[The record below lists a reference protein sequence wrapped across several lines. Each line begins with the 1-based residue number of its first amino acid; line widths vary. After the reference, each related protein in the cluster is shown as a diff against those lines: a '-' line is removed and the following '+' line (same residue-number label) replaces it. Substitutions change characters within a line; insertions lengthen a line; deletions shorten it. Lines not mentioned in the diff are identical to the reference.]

1 MSHRAK
7 FIKAETKILDE
18 KEGIISAIV
27 STESVDRDGDI
38 IRQEGWDLRH
48 FKAHPVLLS
57 SHNYRGLTNQ
67 IGEWTSMEVVGKE
80 LVGKAKYYIG
90 QGNPEA
96 DWGFFLAGRDKAA
109 FSVGFMP
116 DMTQAKELQ
125 GEGKTSFEFKAQE
138 LLEVSQVTVPSNRQS
153 LQAMKGIGLDPVMER
168 LVDDVLGFIEPD
180 DTSSDIAVSD
190 SEQDEESISLTS
202 SIESDSTRLDSGEE
216 DSNSALAEKIA
227 SLVKQDIQSM
237 IHEYQHN
244 VAEFYKYPPRKPHKS
259 PDTESIVRDA
269 IKEYLE
275 SGKEQGNV

>member
-67 IGEWTSMEVVGKE
+67 IGEWTRMEVVGKE
-80 LVGKAKYYIG
+80 LVGEARYYIG
-90 QGNPEA
+90 QGNSEA

-116 DMTQAKELQ
+116 DMAQAKELQ
-125 GEGKTSFEFKAQE
+125 GDGKTSYEFKAQE

-153 LQAMKGIGLDPVMER
+153 LQAMKGIGLDPVMEM
-168 LVDDVLGFIEPD
+168 LVDDVLDVIEPED
-180 DTSSDIAVSD
+180 VSLPQLAVSD
-190 SEQDEESISLTS
+190 SGKALGSTSYTSDEPPDLA
-202 SIESDSTRLDSGEE
+202 RLVLDKAEE
-216 DSNSALAEKIA
+216 LDSALAEKIA
-227 SLVKQDIQSM
+227 DLVKHDIRNM
-237 IHEYQHN
+237 IDEYQRN
-244 VAEFYKYPPRKPHKS
+244 VAQFYQEPPPRKPHKILD
-259 PDTESIVRDA
+259 PESIVRDA
-269 IKEYLE
+269 IREYLE
-275 SGKEQGNV
+275 S

>member
-7 FIKAETKILDE
+7 FIKAATKVLDE
-18 KEGIISAIV
+18 KEGTITAIV

-38 IRQEGWDLRH
+38 IRQDGWDLRH

-67 IGEWTSMEVVGKE
+67 IGEWTRMEVVGKE
-80 LVGKAKYYIG
+80 LVGEARYYIG

-125 GEGKTSFEFKAQE
+125 GDGKTSYEFKAQE

-153 LQAMKGIGLDPVMER
+153 LQAMKGIGLDPVMEKLVDEVLDDMEPEGETSISSDDTTR
-168 LVDDVLGFIEPD
+168 LVPVTDYDL
-180 DTSSDIAVSD
+180 
-190 SEQDEESISLTS
+190 
-202 SIESDSTRLDSGEE
+202 
-216 DSNSALAEKIA
+216 ALAEKIA
-227 SLVKQDIQSM
+227 SLVKHDIRTM
-237 IHEYQHN
+237 ISEYQDN
-244 VAEFYKYPPRKPHKS
+244 VAQFYQESQSRCFTLPGESRKA

-269 IKEYLE
+269 IREYLE
-275 SGKEQGNV
+275 A

>member
-1 MSHRAK
+1 MVMSHRAK

-18 KEGIISAIV
+18 KEGMISAIV

-38 IRQEGWDLRH
+38 IRQDGWDLRH

-67 IGEWTSMEVVGKE
+67 IGEWTSMAVVGKE
-80 LVGKAKYYIG
+80 LIGEARYYIG

-168 LVDDVLGFIEPD
+168 LVDEVLGDMEPEIETP
-180 DTSSDIAVSD
+180 V
-190 SEQDEESISLTS
+190 ESITQLAQDN
-202 SIESDSTRLDSGEE
+202 IEDVVGYGYDL
-216 DSNSALAEKIA
+216 ALAEKIA
-227 SLVKQDIQSM
+227 DLVKHDVRKLING
-237 IHEYQHN
+237 YLRN
-244 VAEFYKYPPRKPHKS
+244 VAEFYEEYPPRKPHKS
-259 PDTESIVRDA
+259 QEAESIVKDA
-269 IKEYLE
+269 IKEIF
-275 SGKEQGNV
+275 KF

>member
-18 KEGIISAIV
+18 KEGIISAVV

-67 IGEWTSMEVVGKE
+67 IGEWTRMEVVGKE
-80 LVGKAKYYIG
+80 LVGEARYYIG

-116 DMTQAKELQ
+116 DMAQAKELQ
-125 GEGKTSFEFKAQE
+125 GDGKTSYEFKAQE

-153 LQAMKGIGLDPVMER
+153 LQAMKGIGLDPVMEM
-168 LVDDVLGFIEPD
+168 LVDDVLDVIEPED
-180 DTSSDIAVSD
+180 VSLPQLAVSD
-190 SEQDEESISLTS
+190 SGKALGSTSYTSDEPPDLARLV
-202 SIESDSTRLDSGEE
+202 SDRVNELD
-216 DSNSALAEKIA
+216 SALAEKIA
-227 SLVKQDIQSM
+227 DLVKHDIRKM
-237 IHEYQHN
+237 IEEYQDN
-244 VAEFYKYPPRKPHKS
+244 VAQFYQEPPPRKPHKILD
-259 PDTESIVRDA
+259 PESIVRDA
-269 IKEYLE
+269 IREYLE
-275 SGKEQGNV
+275 S

>member
-18 KEGIISAIV
+18 KEGMISAIV

-38 IRQEGWDLRH
+38 IRQDGWDLRH

-67 IGEWTSMEVVGKE
+67 IGEWTSMEVVGRE
-80 LVGKAKYYIG
+80 LVGRAKYYIG

-125 GEGKTSFEFKAQE
+125 GDGKTSFEFKAQE

-153 LQAMKGIGLDPVMER
+153 LQAMKGIGLDPVMEK
-168 LVDDVLGFIEPD
+168 LVDEVLDDMEPAD
-180 DTSSDIAVSD
+180 EPGSPFQDT
-190 SEQDEESISLTS
+190 
-202 SIESDSTRLDSGEE
+202 TRLAPWDDE
-216 DSNSALAEKIA
+216 DNNSALAEKIA
-227 SLVKQDIQSM
+227 SLVKQDVRALIQ
-237 IHEYQHN
+237 EYQHN
-244 VAEFYKYPPRKPHKS
+244 VDQFYQENPPRKPPYKS

-275 SGKEQGNV
+275 SRKEQDVR

>member
-1 MSHRAK
+1 MSHKAK

-67 IGEWTSMEVVGKE
+67 IGEWTKMAVVGKE
-80 LVGKAKYYIG
+80 LIGEARYYIG

-116 DMTQAKELQ
+116 DMEQAKELQ
-125 GEGKTSFEFKAQE
+125 GDGKTSYEFKAQE

-153 LQAMKGIGLDPVMER
+153 LQAMKGIGLDPAMEK
-168 LVDDVLGFIEPD
+168 LVDEVLDDMEPED
-180 DTSSDIAVSD
+180 GPTIASEDTTPLVPDKTGD
-190 SEQDEESISLTS
+190 QGD
-202 SIESDSTRLDSGEE
+202 
-216 DSNSALAEKIA
+216 ALAEKIA
-227 SLVKQDIQSM
+227 SLVKQDIRTM
-237 IHEYQHN
+237 IAEYQGN
-244 VAEFYKYPPRKPHKS
+244 VAQFYQDSQSRKPHKS

-269 IKEYLE
+269 IKAYLE
-275 SGKEQGNV
+275 T

>member
-1 MSHRAK
+1 MSHKAK

-67 IGEWTSMEVVGKE
+67 IGEWTRMEVVGKE
-80 LVGKAKYYIG
+80 LVGEARYYIG

-116 DMTQAKELQ
+116 DMAEAKELQ
-125 GEGKTSFEFKAQE
+125 GDGKTSYEFKSQE

-153 LQAMKGIGLDPVMER
+153 LQAMKGIGLDPVMEKLVDEVLDDMEPEENTSR
-168 LVDDVLGFIEPD
+168 LVPD
-180 DTSSDIAVSD
+180 KTGDQGD
-190 SEQDEESISLTS
+190 
-202 SIESDSTRLDSGEE
+202 
-216 DSNSALAEKIA
+216 ALAEKIA
-227 SLVKQDIQSM
+227 SLVKHDISANDPRISAQRNPVLPG
-237 IHEYQHN
+237 I
-244 VAEFYKYPPRKPHKS
+244 PPS
-259 PDTESIVRDA
+259 QTT
-269 IKEYLE
+269 
-275 SGKEQGNV
+275 

>member
-38 IRQEGWDLRH
+38 IRQDGWDLRH

-116 DMTQAKELQ
+116 DMTQAKEMQ
-125 GEGKTSFEFKAQE
+125 GDGKTSYEFKAQE

-153 LQAMKGIGLDPVMER
+153 LQAMKGIGLDPAVEK
-168 LVDDVLGFIEPD
+168 LVDEVLDDMEPED
-180 DTSSDIAVSD
+180 EPAISSEDT
-190 SEQDEESISLTS
+190 
-202 SIESDSTRLDSGEE
+202 TRLASREEE
-216 DSNSALAEKIA
+216 DNDSALAEKIA
-227 SLVKQDIQSM
+227 NLVKQDIQSM

>member
-18 KEGIISAIV
+18 KEGTITAIV

-38 IRQEGWDLRH
+38 IRQDGWDLRH

-67 IGEWTSMEVVGKE
+67 IGEWTRMEVVGKE
-80 LVGKAKYYIG
+80 LVGEARYYIG

-109 FSVGFMP
+109 FSVGFQP

-125 GEGKTSFEFKAQE
+125 GDGKTSYEFKAQE
-138 LLEVSQVTVPSNRQS
+138 LLEVSQVTVPSNRQA

-168 LVDDVLGFIEPD
+168 LVDDVLDVIEPD
-180 DTSSDIAVSD
+180 DFIPTSSTSADAV
-190 SEQDEESISLTS
+190 
-202 SIESDSTRLDSGEE
+202 RLVLDNT
-216 DSNSALAEKIA
+216 DDHDLALAETIA
-227 SLVKQDIQSM
+227 SLVKQDIRTM
-237 IHEYQHN
+237 LGEYEQN
-244 VAEFYKYPPRKPHKS
+244 VAQVYQVPPPRKPHKF
-259 PDTESIVRDA
+259 PDVETIVRDA
-269 IKEYLE
+269 IKQYLTDGRE
-275 SGKEQGNV
+275 

>member
-18 KEGIISAIV
+18 KEGIVSAIV

-38 IRQEGWDLRH
+38 IRQDGWDLRH

-67 IGEWTSMEVVGKE
+67 IGEWTSMAVVGKE
-80 LVGKAKYYIG
+80 LIGEARYYIG

-116 DMTQAKELQ
+116 DMAQAKELQ
-125 GEGKTSFEFKAQE
+125 GDGKTSYEFKAQE

-153 LQAMKGIGLDPVMER
+153 LQAMKGIGLDPVMEK
-168 LVDDVLGFIEPD
+168 LVDEVLDDMEPEVE
-180 DTSSDIAVSD
+180 TPVEDIAQLA
-190 SEQDEESISLTS
+190 QDNTDYDL
-202 SIESDSTRLDSGEE
+202 
-216 DSNSALAEKIA
+216 ALAEKIA
-227 SLVKQDIQSM
+227 SLVKHDIRTV
-237 IHEYQHN
+237 IDEYLLN
-244 VAEFYKYPPRKPHKS
+244 VAKFYQENPPRKS
-259 PDTESIVRDA
+259 PDAESIVRDA
-269 IKEYLE
+269 IEEYLK
-275 SGKEQGNV
+275 GAK

>member
-38 IRQEGWDLRH
+38 IRQDGWDLRH
-48 FKAHPVLLS
+48 FTAHPVLLS

-67 IGEWTSMEVVGKE
+67 IGEWTSMAVVGKE
-80 LVGKAKYYIG
+80 LIGEARYYIG

-116 DMTQAKELQ
+116 DMAQAKELQ
-125 GEGKTSFEFKAQE
+125 GEGKTSYEFKAQE

-153 LQAMKGIGLDPVMER
+153 LQAMKGIGLDPVMEK
-168 LVDDVLGFIEPD
+168 LVDEILDDMEPEN
-180 DTSSDIAVSD
+180 DTPIPPEVTAQIAP
-190 SEQDEESISLTS
+190 ET
-202 SIESDSTRLDSGEE
+202 E
-216 DSNSALAEKIA
+216 DHDLALAEKIA
-227 SLVKQDIQSM
+227 SLVKQDIRIM
-237 IHEYQHN
+237 IDEYQN
-244 VAEFYKYPPRKPHKS
+244 NIAQFYQEHSPRTPS
-259 PDTESIVRDA
+259 LSLDAESIVRNA
-269 IKEYLE
+269 IREHMDF
-275 SGKEQGNV
+275 

>member
-38 IRQEGWDLRH
+38 IRQDGWDLRH

-67 IGEWTSMEVVGKE
+67 IGEWTSMAVVGKE
-80 LVGKAKYYIG
+80 LIGEARYYIG

-125 GEGKTSFEFKAQE
+125 GDGKTSFEFKAQE

-168 LVDDVLGFIEPD
+168 LVDDVLGVIEPED
-180 DTSSDIAVSD
+180 VFLDAPSDATRLVSD
-190 SEQDEESISLTS
+190 KVNE
-202 SIESDSTRLDSGEE
+202 LD
-216 DSNSALAEKIA
+216 SALAEKIA
-227 SLVKQDIQSM
+227 DLVKHDIHNM
-237 IHEYQHN
+237 IDEYQRN
-244 VAEFYKYPPRKPHKS
+244 VAQFYQESPPRKPHKS
-259 PDTESIVRDA
+259 LDAESIVRDA

-275 SGKEQGNV
+275 S

>member
-27 STESVDRDGDI
+27 STESIDRDGDI

-67 IGEWTSMEVVGKE
+67 IGEWTRMEVVGKE
-80 LVGKAKYYIG
+80 LVGEARYYIG

-116 DMTQAKELQ
+116 DMAQAKELQ
-125 GEGKTSFEFKAQE
+125 GDGKTSYEFKAQE

-153 LQAMKGIGLDPVMER
+153 LQAMKGIGLDPVMEM
-168 LVDDVLGFIEPD
+168 LVDDVLDVIEPED
-180 DTSSDIAVSD
+180 VSLPQLAVSD
-190 SEQDEESISLTS
+190 SGKALGSTSYTSDEPPDLARLV
-202 SIESDSTRLDSGEE
+202 SDRVNELD
-216 DSNSALAEKIA
+216 SALAEKIA
-227 SLVKQDIQSM
+227 DLVKHDIRKM
-237 IHEYQHN
+237 IEEYQDN
-244 VAEFYKYPPRKPHKS
+244 VAQFYQEPPPRKPHKILD
-259 PDTESIVRDA
+259 PESIVRDA
-269 IKEYLE
+269 IREYLE
-275 SGKEQGNV
+275 S

>member
-1 MSHRAK
+1 MSHKAK

-38 IRQEGWDLRH
+38 IRQDGWDLRH

-67 IGEWTSMEVVGKE
+67 IGEWTSMEVVGRE

-116 DMTQAKELQ
+116 DMTQAKEMQ
-125 GEGKTSFEFKAQE
+125 GEGKTSYEFKAQE

-168 LVDDVLGFIEPD
+168 LVDDVLGVIEPED
-180 DTSSDIAVSD
+180 VSPDTPSD
-190 SEQDEESISLTS
+190 T
-202 SIESDSTRLDSGEE
+202 TRLASDKVDEL
-216 DSNSALAEKIA
+216 DLALAEKIA
-227 SLVKQDIQSM
+227 SLVKHDISAM
-237 IHEYQHN
+237 IHEYQHH
-244 VAEFYKYPPRKPHKS
+244 VAQLYQDYPPRKAYKS

-269 IKEYLE
+269 IREYLE
-275 SGKEQGNV
+275 A

>member
-18 KEGIISAIV
+18 QEGIISAIV

-38 IRQEGWDLRH
+38 IRQDGWDLRH

-67 IGEWTSMEVVGKE
+67 IGEWTRMEVVGKE
-80 LVGKAKYYIG
+80 LVGEARYYIG

-116 DMTQAKELQ
+116 DMTQAKEMQ
-125 GEGKTSFEFKAQE
+125 GDGKTSYEFKAQE

-153 LQAMKGIGLDPVMER
+153 LQAMKGIGLDPVMEM
-168 LVDDVLGFIEPD
+168 LVDDVLDVIEPED
-180 DTSSDIAVSD
+180 VSLPQLAVS
-190 SEQDEESISLTS
+190 ESGKNMGSSYTS
-202 SIESDSTRLDSGEE
+202 DAPPDLARLVSDRVNELD
-216 DSNSALAEKIA
+216 SALAEKIA
-227 SLVKQDIQSM
+227 DLVKHDIRKM
-237 IHEYQHN
+237 IEEYQDN
-244 VAEFYKYPPRKPHKS
+244 VAKFYQEYPPRKPHKS

-275 SGKEQGNV
+275 S

>member
-7 FIKAETKILDE
+7 FMKAETKILDE
-18 KEGIISAIV
+18 AEGTISAIV

-38 IRQEGWDLRH
+38 IRQDGWDLRH

-67 IGEWTSMEVVGKE
+67 IGEWTRMEVVGKE
-80 LVGKAKYYIG
+80 LIGEARYYIRE
-90 QGNPEA
+90 GNPEA
-96 DWGFFLAGRDKAA
+96 DWGFFLAGRDQAA

-125 GEGKTSFEFKAQE
+125 GDGKTSYEFKAQE

-168 LVDDVLGFIEPD
+168 LVDEVLDDMEPED
-180 DTSSDIAVSD
+180 EPTIAAEDTTPLAPGKEYD
-190 SEQDEESISLTS
+190 L
-202 SIESDSTRLDSGEE
+202 
-216 DSNSALAEKIA
+216 ALAEKIA
-227 SLVKQDIQSM
+227 SLVKQDIHTM
-237 IHEYQHN
+237 ISEYQAN
-244 VAEFYKYPPRKPHKS
+244 VAQFYRESQSRKPHKS

-269 IKEYLE
+269 IKAYLE
-275 SGKEQGNV
+275 T

>member
-67 IGEWTSMEVVGKE
+67 IGEWTRMEVVGKE
-80 LVGKAKYYIG
+80 LVGEARYYIG

-116 DMTQAKELQ
+116 DMAQAKELQ
-125 GEGKTSFEFKAQE
+125 GDGKTSYEFKAQE

-153 LQAMKGIGLDPVMER
+153 LQAMKGIGLDPVMEM
-168 LVDDVLGFIEPD
+168 LVDDVLDVIEPED
-180 DTSSDIAVSD
+180 VSLPQLAVSD
-190 SEQDEESISLTS
+190 SGKALGSTSYTSDEPPDLARLV
-202 SIESDSTRLDSGEE
+202 SDRVNELD
-216 DSNSALAEKIA
+216 SALAEKIA
-227 SLVKQDIQSM
+227 DLVKHDIRKM
-237 IHEYQHN
+237 IEEYQDN
-244 VAEFYKYPPRKPHKS
+244 VAQFYQEPPPRKPHKILD
-259 PDTESIVRDA
+259 PESIVRDA
-269 IKEYLE
+269 IREYLE
-275 SGKEQGNV
+275 S

>member
-18 KEGIISAIV
+18 KEGTITAIV

-38 IRQEGWDLRH
+38 IRQDGWDLRH

-67 IGEWTSMEVVGKE
+67 IGEWTRMEVVGKE
-80 LVGKAKYYIG
+80 LVGEARYYIG

-109 FSVGFMP
+109 FSVGFQP

-125 GEGKTSFEFKAQE
+125 GDGKTSYEFKAQE
-138 LLEVSQVTVPSNRQS
+138 LLEVSQVTVPSNRQA

-168 LVDDVLGFIEPD
+168 LVDDVLDVIEPD
-180 DTSSDIAVSD
+180 DFIPTSSTSADAVRLVLD
-190 SEQDEESISLTS
+190 NTCLLYTS
-202 SIESDSTRLDSGEE
+202 PS
-216 DSNSALAEKIA
+216 
-227 SLVKQDIQSM
+227 
-237 IHEYQHN
+237 
-244 VAEFYKYPPRKPHKS
+244 PR
-259 PDTESIVRDA
+259 D
-269 IKEYLE
+269 
-275 SGKEQGNV
+275 

>member
-7 FIKAETKILDE
+7 FIKADTKILDE
-18 KEGIISAIV
+18 KEGIISAVV

-67 IGEWTSMEVVGKE
+67 IGEWTRMEVVGKE
-80 LVGKAKYYIG
+80 LVGEARYYIG

-116 DMTQAKELQ
+116 DMAQAKELQ
-125 GEGKTSFEFKAQE
+125 GDGKTSYEFKAQE

-153 LQAMKGIGLDPVMER
+153 LQAMKGIGLDPVMEM
-168 LVDDVLGFIEPD
+168 LVDDVLDVIEPED
-180 DTSSDIAVSD
+180 VSLPQLAVSD
-190 SEQDEESISLTS
+190 SGKALGSTSYTSDEPPDLARLV
-202 SIESDSTRLDSGEE
+202 SDRVNELD
-216 DSNSALAEKIA
+216 SALAEKIA
-227 SLVKQDIQSM
+227 DLVKHDIRKM
-237 IHEYQHN
+237 IEEYQDN
-244 VAEFYKYPPRKPHKS
+244 VAQFYQEPPPRKPHKILD
-259 PDTESIVRDA
+259 PESIVRDA
-269 IKEYLE
+269 IREYLE
-275 SGKEQGNV
+275 S

>member
-38 IRQEGWDLRH
+38 IRQDGWDLRH

-80 LVGKAKYYIG
+80 LVGEARYYIG

-116 DMTQAKELQ
+116 DMTQAKEMQ
-125 GEGKTSFEFKAQE
+125 GDGKTSYEFKAQE

-168 LVDDVLGFIEPD
+168 LVDEVLDVIEPED
-180 DTSSDIAVSD
+180 NILPQLDVTDKAEDHD
-190 SEQDEESISLTS
+190 SL
-202 SIESDSTRLDSGEE
+202 
-216 DSNSALAEKIA
+216 LAENIA
-227 SLVKQDIQSM
+227 SLVKRDISAM

-244 VAEFYKYPPRKPHKS
+244 VAQFYQEYPPRKPPYKS
-259 PDTESIVRDA
+259 SDTESIVRDA
-269 IKEYLE
+269 IKEYLKAR
-275 SGKEQGNV
+275 KE

>member
-1 MSHRAK
+1 MSHKAK

-38 IRQEGWDLRH
+38 IRQDGWDLRH

-67 IGEWTSMEVVGKE
+67 IGEWTRMEVVGKE
-80 LVGKAKYYIG
+80 LVGEARYYIG

-116 DMTQAKELQ
+116 DMAEAKELQ
-125 GEGKTSFEFKAQE
+125 GDGKTSYEFKSQE

-153 LQAMKGIGLDPVMER
+153 LQAMKGIGLDPVMEKLVDEVLDDMEPEENTSR
-168 LVDDVLGFIEPD
+168 LVPDKIED
-180 DTSSDIAVSD
+180 HD
-190 SEQDEESISLTS
+190 
-202 SIESDSTRLDSGEE
+202 
-216 DSNSALAEKIA
+216 SALAEKIA
-227 SLVKQDIQSM
+227 SLVKHDISAM

-244 VAEFYKYPPRKPHKS
+244 VTQFYQEYPPRKPHKS

-275 SGKEQGNV
+275 SGKEQG